1 MPAGSQNNK
10 ILNHGEHRDHREN
23 LVTQTVIGA
32 AIDVHRELGP
42 GLLETAYRSCLV
54 HELTLRGVKTESE
67 RGLPIR
73 YRGVELD
80 VGYRVDIVIEDL
92 VLVEIKAIER
102 LLPIHEAQLLT
113 YLKLSGKHVGLLINF
128 NVKLLTSGIRRLAL

>member
-1 MPAGSQNNK
+1 
-10 ILNHGEHRDHREN
+10 
-23 LVTQTVIGA
+23 
-32 AIDVHRELGP
+32 
-42 GLLETAYRSCLV
+42 
-54 HELTLRGVKTESE
+54 
-67 RGLPIR
+67 
-73 YRGVELD
+73 

>member
-1 MPAGSQNNK
+1 M
-10 ILNHGEHRDHREN
+10 
-23 LVTQTVIGA
+23 
-32 AIDVHRELGP
+32 
-42 GLLETAYRSCLV
+42 
-54 HELTLRGVKTESE
+54 HELTLRGVKAESE

-92 VLVEIKAIER
+92 VLVEIKAMER

-113 YLKLSGKHVGLLINF
+113 CLKLSGKHVGLLINF
-128 NVKLLTSGIRRLAL
+128 NVKLLTSGIRRLVL